1 MSKIALFVI
10 ATLFAS
16 ATFAAC
22 PKGTR
27 YDCYTD
33 YRTGKQVC
41 RCAYY

>member
-1 MSKIALFVI
+1 MRKAVCFLL
-10 ATLFAS
+10 TMLFAS

-33 YRTGKQVC
+33 YRTDKQVC
-41 RCAYY
+41 GCKYY